1 MRKEIM
7 LVTNGRGEPMR
18 RVIIPLILA
27 VALVGPSSG
36 QQRKS
41 DLEHAGLLGRV
52 KTVKVEEAKLSNK
65 SGKPVEGKRVLL
77 EIQSY
82 GENGRLAKSVR
93 IDAGQRGD
101 YFYSYDASGN
111 RLELIRSSVSSSHV
125 KTEFK
130 YDANG
135 NRLEEVQTA
144 DEGLVDKT
152 VNVYDAKGRCTER
165 RLFNKQGLFARRT
178 YTYAADANPI
188 EEAEYD
194 PKGALVGKQ
203 TYSYELDSTGN
214 WIKRITST
222 QGMSNGKPVTEPA
235 DATYRTITSY

>member
-1 MRKEIM
+1 
-7 LVTNGRGEPMR
+7 MR
-18 RVIIPLILA
+18 RTIVLLMFA
-27 VALVGPSSG
+27 LALVLPSG
-36 QQRKS
+36 AQQRKT
-41 DLEHAGLLGRV
+41 DLEHAGLLGKV

-65 SGKPVEGKRVLL
+65 AGKPVEGKRVQL
-77 EIQSY
+77 ETQSY

-144 DEGLVDKT
+144 DEGLVGKT

-165 RLFNKQGLFARRT
+165 R
-178 YTYAADANPI
+178 
-188 EEAEYD
+188 
-194 PKGALVGKQ
+194 
-203 TYSYELDSTGN
+203 
-214 WIKRITST
+214 
-222 QGMSNGKPVTEPA
+222 
-235 DATYRTITSY
+235 

>member
-1 MRKEIM
+1 
-7 LVTNGRGEPMR
+7 MR
-18 RVIIPLILA
+18 RTTIPLIIA
-27 VALVGPSSG
+27 VAVAGHSG
-36 QQRKS
+36 AQQRKS
-41 DLEHAGLLGRV
+41 DLEHAGLLGKV
-52 KTVKVEEAKLSNK
+52 KTVKVEEARLSNK
-65 SGKPVEGKRVLL
+65 SGKPVEGKRVQL
-77 EIQSY
+77 ETQSY
-82 GENGRLAKSVR
+82 GENGMLAKSVR

-111 RLELIRSSVSSSHV
+111 RLELVRSSVSSSHV

-144 DEGLVDKT
+144 DEGLVGKT
-152 VNVYDAKGRCTER
+152 VNVYDARGRCTER
-165 RLFNKQGLFARRT
+165 RLYNKQGLFARRT
-178 YTYAADANPI
+178 YIYAADANPI

-203 TYSYELDSTGN
+203 AYSYELHSTGN

-235 DATYRTITSY
+235 DATYRTITYY

>member
-1 MRKEIM
+1 
-7 LVTNGRGEPMR
+7 MR
-18 RVIIPLILA
+18 RIILLLTLA
-27 VALVGPSSG
+27 VALVGPSG
-36 QQRKS
+36 AQTRKS
-41 DLEHAGLLGRV
+41 DLEHAGLLGKV

-65 SGKPVEGKRVLL
+65 SGKPVEGKRILL
-77 EIQSY
+77 ETQSY

-101 YFYSYDASGN
+101 YFYTYDANGN

-125 KTEFK
+125 RTEFK
-130 YDANG
+130 YDASG

-144 DEGLVDKT
+144 DEGLVGKT

-178 YTYAADANPI
+178 YIYAADANPI

-222 QGMSNGKPVTEPA
+222 QGMSNGKPVSEPA
-235 DATYRTITSY
+235 EATYRTITYY

>member
-1 MRKEIM
+1 
-7 LVTNGRGEPMR
+7 MR
-18 RVIIPLILA
+18 RTTIPLIIA
-27 VALVGPSSG
+27 VAVAGPSG
-36 QQRKS
+36 AQQRKT
-41 DLEHAGLLGRV
+41 DLEHAGLLGKV

-65 SGKPVEGKRVLL
+65 SGKPVEGKRVQL
-77 EIQSY
+77 ETQSY
-82 GENGRLAKSVR
+82 GENGMMVKSVR
-93 IDAGQRGD
+93 IDAGLRGD
-101 YFYSYDASGN
+101 YFYSYDANGS
-111 RLELIRSSVSSSHV
+111 RLELIRSSISSSHV

-152 VNVYDAKGRCTER
+152 VSVYDAKGRCTER
-165 RLFNKQGLFARRT
+165 RLYNKQGLFARRT

-203 TYSYELDSTGN
+203 SYSYELDATGN
-214 WIKRITST
+214 WTKRITSA

-235 DATYRTITSY
+235 EATYRTITYY